1 MPKSKPQAFLYP
13 SAWDDFNRLTG
24 AARREMIHAVDAI
37 EKSPRLPA
45 SKRLTIPNETTE
57 IRRYRLG
64 HWRIIYVVVD
74 EQPLVLAIRRRPP
87 YDYEDLEEL
96 LKKL

>member
-13 SAWDDFNRLTG
+13 SAWEDFNRLSGST
-24 AARREMIHAVDAI
+24 RREMIHAVDAI

-64 HWRIIYVVVD
+64 HWRIIYAVD
-74 EQPLVLAIRRRPP
+74 EQPLILAIRRRPP